1 MDFAFTEDQLAFQE
15 AVRDLL
21 ADRCPPAAVRAAWDA
36 DDPWDRG
43 RWAALAEMGV
53 VGLLVP
59 EDAGG
64 LGLAP
69 VDLVLLLE
77 EAGRA
82 ALPEPLV
89 ETALLAPLLPA
100 GHQAAVAAGDLLVAA
115 APEEATHVAGAA
127 SADLVVVDVGV
138 YPTATEALVQP
149 SVDRAR
155 RLVRTADVV
164 AADPVAALP
173 EDPFDRLA
181 LGTAAVLVGA
191 ARHLVEVTVEYAKER
206 QQFGQPIGGFQAVKH
221 HLASAHLAV
230 EFAAPAVY
238 RAAWSMGVG
247 GEDVARDVSMAK
259 AMATDAAEAAA
270 RTALQVHG
278 AIGYTFESDLHLW
291 MKRVWALAPAW
302 GSASWHRRR
311 VADVVIAD

>member
-1 MDFAFTEDQLAFQE
+1 MEFAFTDDQLAFRD

-21 ADRCPPAAVRAAWDA
+21 ADRCPPAAVRDAWDA
-36 DDPWDRG
+36 DDPWDRD

-53 VGLLVP
+53 VGMLVP
-59 EDAGG
+59 EAAGG
-64 LGLAP
+64 LGMAP

-82 ALPEPLV
+82 ALPEPLAD
-89 ETALLAPLLPA
+89 TALLAPLLSA
-100 GHQAAVAAGDLLVAA
+100 EHQAGIAAGEVLVAA

-127 SADLVVVDVGV
+127 SADLVVVDVAV
-138 YPTATEALVQP
+138 YPPPTDVLVQP

-155 RLVRTADVV
+155 RLVRVGDVTDAV
-164 AADPVAALP
+164 PSATLEV
-173 EDPFDRLA
+173 DPFDRMA
-181 LGTAAVLVGA
+181 LGTAALLVGL

-238 RAAWSMGVG
+238 RAAWSLTVDHD
-247 GEDVARDVSMAK
+247 DVARDVSMAK
-259 AMATDAAEAAA
+259 AMATDAAEGAA
-270 RTALQVHG
+270 RTTLQVHG

-302 GSASWHRRR
+302 GSAAWHRRR
-311 VADVVIAD
+311 VADAVLG